1 MLTSNAGLPPK
12 NGVVYQVLIVARIS
26 TEHQDPRSLS
36 DQETLCR
43 QWADSNVS
51 GQTNVRVIESQGSGE
66 LLDRQELRDLETAI
80 ESNKYDFL
88 IVEDVGRIC
97 RRHRVHDFLEMA
109 IDNDTRVIAI
119 NDHID
124 TLVDDWKL
132 KISFASM
139 HHEISN
145 ADTGKRIRRTLRS
158 RHMQGLVVQCLPYGY
173 IKPHPGASDQE
184 VTKDPAAEPIIKEIF
199 SRLENGVSYSEV
211 VDWLNAE
218 KIPTGKYVSSNRW
231 TVSTLR
237 NLVYNPLLKGVRVR
251 NRVKSKRIN
260 KTGRRKSIKAAPD
273 ELLER
278 HCPHLAFVEAHRY
291 DALIRFLDKKNAAY
305 RRKKVDGRDPRAMVP
320 KKRTRFPGQQ
330 VFCAV
335 CGRPMRWGG
344 HGQVDRLV
352 CKGAREYKC
361 WQGTTFNGNLAS
373 EKILAAVLQAI
384 EELPD
389 FAENLQS
396 QIMEESRALANSRDS
411 EKRQI
416 QKRIDSLN
424 CEMANLIQF
433 VKSGN
438 YSEVLTKEITETE
451 LQLTEAKFELQELES
466 RPNLALRLP
475 SSDKVR
481 ELAKDAITKHLDCPY
496 RLSRVM
502 RPLIPRIEAYPM
514 RLCDGGSVVIRAKF
528 QLNLCHLIPGVKDL
542 SSARE
547 VMTRTMEVN
556 LFEPIQRELFREQVV
571 KLRNTGMYQRNIAA
585 QLGITQPAVQ
595 NALKLQDA
603 MDTLGLKD
611 PYVPVTDAPTDLGR
625 MRRHRHR
632 RFEFQRYDPGS

>member
-184 VTKDPAAEPIIKEIF
+184 VTKDPAAEPIIEEIF

-278 HCPHLAFVEAHRY
+278 YCPHLAFVETHRY

-335 CGRPMRWGG
+335 CGHPMRWGG

-352 CKGAREYKC
+352 CKGAKEYKC
-361 WQGTTFNGNLAS
+361 WQGATFDGNLAS
-373 EKILAAVLQAI
+373 EKILAAVFQAI
-384 EELPD
+384 EALPG
-389 FAENLQS
+389 FTENLQS
-396 QIMEESRALANSRDS
+396 QVIEESRAFTDARDS
-411 EKRQI
+411 EKKQI
-416 QKRIDSLN
+416 QKRIDKLN
-424 CEMANLIQF
+424 REMGNLIKF

-438 YSEVLTKEITETE
+438 HSEALMKEIAETE
-451 LQLTEAKFELQELES
+451 KQLDEASFEMQELDAHRS
-466 RPNLALRLP
+466 LVPKLP

-481 ELAKDAITKHLDCPY
+481 ELAMDAITKGLDCPY

-502 RPLIPRIEAYPM
+502 RTLVPRIEAHPV
-514 RLCDGGSVVIRAKF
+514 RLCDGGAIVVRATF
-528 QLNLCHLIPGVKDL
+528 ELNLCPLFPGL
-542 SSARE
+542 NEFSLARE
-547 VMTRTMEVN
+547 VMTQTLEVD
-556 LFEPIQRELFREQVV
+556 LFEPVQRELCREQVV
-571 KLRNTGMYQRNIAA
+571 ELRSKGMYQRDIAA
-585 QLGITQPAVQ
+585 QLDITQPVVQ
-595 NALKLQDA
+595 NALTLQDT

-611 PYVPVTDAPTDLGR
+611 PYVPVTEAPTDLGR
-625 MRRHRHR
+625 MRRHLHP
-632 RFEFQRYDPGS
+632 RFKFQPYDTGS

>member
-1 MLTSNAGLPPK
+1 MSIT
-12 NGVVYQVLIVARIS
+12 NGVVPRNGIFFRVLIIARIS
-26 TEHQDPRSLS
+26 TEHQDKLSLE
-36 DQETLCR
+36 DQIELSRGWCR
-43 QWADSNVS
+43 QHLD
-51 GQTNVRVIESQGSGE
+51 QRFEEQIIQSQGSGE
-66 LLDRQELRDLETAI
+66 LLDRQELRDLEDAI
-80 ESNKYDFL
+80 LSDEIDL
-88 IVEDVGRIC
+88 IIAEDLGRIC
-97 RRHRVHDFLEMA
+97 RRNAAVAFLELA
-109 IDNDTRVIAI
+109 EDHETRVVTL
-119 NDHID
+119 NDNLD
-124 TLVDDWKL
+124 TENDDWRFKAG
-132 KISFASM
+132 FATM
-139 HHEISN
+139 HHEFSN

-184 VTKDPAAEPIIKEIF
+184 VTKDPAAEPIIEEIF

-211 VDWLNAE
+211 VDWLNA
-218 KIPTGKYVSSNRW
+218 KKVPTGKYVSSNRW

-305 RRKKVDGRDPRAMVP
+305 RRKKMDGRDPRAMVP

-335 CGRPMRWGG
+335 CGHPMRWGG

-352 CKGAREYKC
+352 CKGAKEYKC
-361 WQGTTFNGNLAS
+361 WQGATFDGNLAS

-396 QIMEESRALANSRDS
+396 QIMEESQTLTDSRYS
-411 EKRQI
+411 EKKQI

-424 CEMANLIQF
+424 REMANLIQF

-438 YSEVLTKEITETE
+438 HSEVLTREIAETE
-451 LQLTEAKFELQELES
+451 LQLTEAKFELQELGERS
-466 RPNLALRLP
+466 CLVPKLP
-475 SSDKVR
+475 SSDMVR

-496 RLSRVM
+496 RMSRVM
-502 RPLIPRIEAYPM
+502 RPLIPRIEAHPM
-514 RLCDGGSVVIRAKF
+514 RLCVGGSVLIRAKF
-528 QLNLCHLIPGVKDL
+528 QMTLCHLIPGMKDF
-542 SSARE
+542 SVARE
-547 VMTRTMEVN
+547 AMTRTIEVD
-556 LFEPIQRELFREQVV
+556 LFEPVQRELFREQVV
-571 KLRNTGMYQRNIAA
+571 KLRETGMYQRDIAA
-585 QLGITQPAVQ
+585 HLGITQPAVQ
-595 NALKLQDA
+595 NALKLQGVMDA
-603 MDTLGLKD
+603 SGLKD
-611 PYVPVTDAPTDLGR
+611 PYVPVTEAPTDLGR
-625 MRRHRHR
+625 MRRHRHS
-632 RFEFQRYDPGS
+632 RFEFQQYDPGS